1 MRYEPPGG
9 LRKFVEILRRA
20 EVDDA
25 VDLLD
30 HAFDNAA
37 ATAIVDDL
45 RLRRAAPGLLEHC
58 RLALPIFERHGIDT
72 TDLRKAIED
81 VEHLGETP
89 AVLRVVVRG
98 DA

>member
-1 MRYEPPGG
+1 MYEPPGG
-9 LRKFVEILRRA
+9 VRKFVDILRRA
-20 EVDDA
+20 EFDDA
-25 VDLLD
+25 VDLLN

-37 ATAIVDDL
+37 ATAICDDF
-45 RLRRAAPGLLEHC
+45 RLRMAAPGLLDQC

-72 TDLRKAIED
+72 ADLRKAIED
-81 VEHLGETP
+81 VERLGEPP